1 MESFDM
7 SRIKIKRLLAV
18 LLLAGTFTVLLVAI
32 GHMGI
37 TIVTGIT
44 TIMSQGL

>member
-1 MESFDM
+1 M
-7 SRIKIKRLLAV
+7 SQIKRPLAV
-18 LLLAGTFTVLLVAI
+18 LLLTVTVTLLLVAI

-44 TIMSQGL
+44 TIASQGL

>member
-1 MESFDM
+1 M
-7 SRIKIKRLLAV
+7 SQIKRPLAV
-18 LLLAGTFTVLLVAI
+18 LLLAVTFTVLLVSI

-44 TIMSQGL
+44 TIISQGL

>member
-1 MESFDM
+1 MN
-7 SRIKIKRLLAV
+7 RIKIKKLLAV
-18 LLLAGTFTVLLVAI
+18 LLLAVTGTLLLVAI